1 MVTDNTYTEEVLS
14 EEDQK
19 KNKKEELAALKQTAD
34 CSGKIIILVDIKSNT
49 PLLAYHAKLE
59 SEDAQIL
66 MLVNKYLK
74 STRYQKA
81 PGHLKV
87 RNIANYLKNKGYKAV
102 DFEMRE
108 V

>member
-1 MVTDNTYTEEVLS
+1 MDKDNTTEEVLS
-14 EEDQK
+14 EEGQK
-19 KNKKEELAALKQTAD
+19 KNEKGELAALKQTTD
-34 CSGKIIILVDIKSNT
+34 CPGKIIILIDTTSNT
-49 PLLAYHAKLE
+49 PLLAYHTKLE
-59 SEDAQIL
+59 SEAAQIL